1 MSPKKWVFGCQGK
14 TTLHRFPK
22 NPALRDQWMEF
33 VFPEHQRGLCKT
45 VCSLHFDDDCFIN
58 KAQIDGFADRLMLK
72 DRAVTMIKV
81 RGRALEPDGE

>member
-14 TTLHRFPK
+14 KTLHRFPK
-22 NPALRDQWMEF
+22 IPSVKGPVDGVCFFRASRE
-33 VFPEHQRGLCKT
+33 LCKT

-81 RGRALEPDGE
+81 R